1 MEPLTRF
8 RDVDGEVR
16 RCGRPKQ
23 DLQIH
28 RQRDDGLFP
37 SLPEAFNVLIR
48 ELMSLA
54 INVELLKKGS
64 GQKYIQGEQPEMD
77 ENVSIEV
84 E

>member
-1 MEPLTRF
+1 M
-8 RDVDGEVR
+8 DYS
-16 RCGRPKQ
+16 
-23 DLQIH
+23 
-28 RQRDDGLFP
+28 P

-54 INVELLKKGS
+54 INVELLKKSS
-64 GQKYIQGEQPEMD
+64 GQRYIQGEQPEMD